1 MNENIPENNTVK
13 EEIKFQY
20 FWYLFVFFTIYLASF
35 LVPAALFMGYIFL
48 VFVPQF
54 LETTNFVALFTDF
67 KPIFALISTPIVFI
81 VCYLIRLFFV
91 GLITR
96 VFWKYG
102 EKKSPSKSGI
112 IPRNFASRTLDFY
125 HLKSFTLKYGKN
137 LVMKGVFPWLNNS
150 FYNFVGSSQ
159 IGKGS
164 TLEESVG
171 NDKFIEVGK
180 NCYIGVNS
188 TLASHLVEGVFGN
201 IAYFKIKVGN
211 NVTVST
217 TNQIGPGTE
226 INDNS
231 FLLPLAT
238 AFKHSVLKGG
248 NYYWGIPL
256 RKLFRKKLIKY
267 LGLSPEDLEK
277 NENIDGYKDKKL
289 LKKLK
294 AEKNHNNA
302 TIENDEVIKEIH
314 NEPLDL
320 NNLTEKD
327 LKIDFT
333 TSSAISRVNMKFL
346 IIYIPIFW
354 LSGMIDTIIFY
365 TYTSYV
371 HDWILFTFFIPLI
384 IFIMWFIFI
393 IGCFLLSKLFLILI
407 NLIHK
412 PKEGVFKAEI
422 GNQDFEFWM
431 LRTELKKIVF
441 WLIRNWPIPWMDIL
455 AFKWFGI
462 KMTLS
467 STLHDSWCDGEFIEF
482 GRRVLIGQ
490 GSTIMSSMVIGKYLI
505 IKKVIFDDYSLVGGH
520 TTIAPGTVLGK
531 DSFVGAIS
539 NTLLN
544 QILEPGWLYL
554 GIPARKLKPN
564 KYAELRSDILIKR
577 DVDGEQKYEMEHEV
591 NIDKKKK
598 DLS

>member
-1 MNENIPENNTVK
+1 MNESIPENNTVK

-35 LVPAALFMGYIFL
+35 LVPAALFMAYVVL
-48 VFVPQF
+48 VFLPQF
-54 LETTNFVALFTDF
+54 LETTNFLALFTEF
-67 KPIFALISTPIVFI
+67 KPLFALISTPIVFI

-150 FYNFVGSSQ
+150 FYNFVGSSK

-171 NDKFIEVGK
+171 NDKFIDVGQ

-188 TLASHLVEGVFGN
+188 TLASHLVEGIFGN
-201 IAYFKIKVGN
+201 IAYFKIKVGD

-256 RKLFRKKLIKY
+256 RKLFRKKIIKY
-267 LGLSPEDLEK
+267 LGLTPEDLEK

-289 LKKLK
+289 LKNLK
-294 AEKNHNNA
+294 AEKNRNNV
-302 TIENDEVIKEIH
+302 TIEHDEVIKEIH
-314 NEPLDL
+314 KEPIDL
-320 NNLTEKD
+320 NKLTEKD

-365 TYTSYV
+365 TYTYYV

-384 IFIMWFIFI
+384 IFIMWFVFI
-393 IGCFLLSKLFLILI
+393 IGCFILSKLFLILI

-422 GNQDFEFWM
+422 GDQDFEFWM

-531 DSFVGAIS
+531 DSFIGAIS

-564 KYAELRSDILIKR
+564 KYAELRSDVLIKR
-577 DVDGEQKYEMEHEV
+577 DVDGEQKYEMEHKV
-591 NIDKKKK
+591 NIEKKKK
-598 DLS
+598 DLL